1 MGNKVRKKD
10 YIIIFLVV
18 LPGLILNISN
28 SSEAMYMVIIKTL
41 LIALLASFLL
51 GSITNL
57 LFKKK
62 SGSK

>member
-18 LPGLILNISN
+18 SLGLVLNIID
-28 SSEAMYMVIIKTL
+28 SSEAMYMAIIKIL
-41 LIALLASFLL
+41 LIALLASCVL

-62 SGSK
+62 SK

>member
-10 YIIIFLVV
+10 YIITFLVV
-18 LPGLILNISN
+18 LIGLVLNISN
-28 SSEAMYMVIIKTL
+28 SSDAMYMVIIKTL
-41 LIALLASFLL
+41 LTALLASFVL

>member
-10 YIIIFLVV
+10 YIIFFLVV
-18 LPGLILNISN
+18 SLGLVLNIID
-28 SSEAMYMVIIKTL
+28 SSEAMYMAIIKIL
-41 LIALLASFLL
+41 LIALLASFVL